1 MSGLVGFVFGDFC
14 LFYSYVLIGSRFGQ
28 LLMTL
33 APPTAAICGALIL
46 HESLH
51 LLAIVGMVV
60 TLCGIAISVISRG
73 EKSGERMHIKL
84 PLKGL
89 WMGIGGGVGQ
99 GVGLVFS
106 KLGMEYYGRNAAN
119 QSVDVVHMIPFAAS
133 QIRIITGIVGFVLIL
148 GVSRRLGLLLPAVK
162 DGRAM
167 KALFWGTVFGPF
179 LGVSFSLMAVQY
191 TESGIASTLMALT
204 PVIILLPAAFWLK
217 QKITWAE
224 VIGAIVSV
232 GGVSLFFL

>member
-1 MSGLVGFVFGDFC
+1 MDGDRW
-14 LFYSYVLIGSRFGQ
+14 G
-28 LLMTL
+28 
-33 APPTAAICGALIL
+33 CG
-46 HESLH
+46 
-51 LLAIVGMVV
+51 
-60 TLCGIAISVISRG
+60 
-73 EKSGERMHIKL
+73 
-84 PLKGL
+84 P
-89 WMGIGGGVGQ
+89 

-204 PVIILLPAAFWLK
+204 PVIILLPAPF
-217 QKITWAE
+217 
-224 VIGAIVSV
+224 G
-232 GGVSLFFL
+232 

>member
-1 MSGLVGFVFGDFC
+1 MEKHGYGCLCRDLSVLSSEIFVF
-14 LFYSYVLIGSRFGQ
+14 FYSYVLIGSRFGQ

-99 GVGLVFS
+99 
-106 KLGMEYYGRNAAN
+106 
-119 QSVDVVHMIPFAAS
+119 
-133 QIRIITGIVGFVLIL
+133 
-148 GVSRRLGLLLPAVK
+148 VS
-162 DGRAM
+162 D
-167 KALFWGTVFGPF
+167 
-179 LGVSFSLMAVQY
+179 
-191 TESGIASTLMALT
+191 
-204 PVIILLPAAFWLK
+204 
-217 QKITWAE
+217 
-224 VIGAIVSV
+224 
-232 GGVSLFFL
+232 